1 MRVHVLSD
9 LHVEF
14 SGFEPEVGDA
24 DLVVLAGD
32 IHTLTRGV
40 KWANE
45 AFNCEV
51 IYVFGNHEFYGGHF
65 ERTLE
70 KARECAAPHVHVL
83 ENESFI
89 RNGVRF
95 LGTTSWTDFTLT
107 GDPVAASFTAWRE
120 MNDFKKIRIGD
131 SYRKLRP
138 ADVIQRNRIAHDWLE
153 SELEK
158 QFDGK
163 TVVITHHAPLACIVG
178 VGEGPVG
185 HLSAAYANNW
195 PTLVSM
201 ADAWIFGHTHEAI
214 DAEFHGCRVISN
226 PRGYPDEDTGFSP
239 ALVIDL

>member
-9 LHVEF
+9 LHIEF
-14 SGFEPEVGDA
+14 SGFEPEVDDA

-40 KWANE
+40 KWASE
-45 AFNCEV
+45 AFNCDV
-51 IYVFGNHEFYGGHF
+51 VYVMGNHEFYSGHF

-107 GDPVAASFTAWRE
+107 GDPVAASFTAWKE

-138 ADVIQRNRIAHDWLE
+138 ADVIQRNRIARDWLE
-153 SELEK
+153 AELEK
-158 QFDGK
+158 PFGGK
-163 TVVITHHAPLACIVG
+163 TVVITHHAPLACLT
-178 VGEGPVG
+178 GED
-185 HLSAAYANNW
+185 HLSAAYANHW
-195 PTLVSM
+195 PALVGK
-201 ADAWIFGHTHEAI
+201 ADAWIFGHTHDAV
-214 DAEFHGCRVISN
+214 DAEFHGCRVLSN
-226 PRGYPDEDTGFSP
+226 PRGYPNEETGFRP
-239 ALVIDL
+239 TMVLEI

>member
-9 LHVEF
+9 LHIEF
-14 SGFEPEVGDA
+14 SGFEPEVDDA

-45 AFNCEV
+45 AFDCDV
-51 IYVFGNHEFYGGHF
+51 VYVMGNHEFYSGHF

-107 GDPVAASFTAWRE
+107 GDPVAASSTAWRE

-138 ADVIQRNRIAHDWLE
+138 ADVVQRNRIAHDWLKR
-153 SELEK
+153 ELAK

-178 VGEGPVG
+178 ED
-185 HLSAAYANNW
+185 HLSAAYANHW
-195 PTLVSM
+195 PELVTK
-201 ADAWIFGHTHEAI
+201 ADVWIFGHTHEAV
-214 DAEFHGCRVISN
+214 DADFYGCRVISN
-226 PRGYPDEDTGFSP
+226 PKGYPGEETGFRP
-239 ALVIDL
+239 DLTLEF

>member
-9 LHVEF
+9 LHLEF
-14 SGFEPEVGDA
+14 SGFEPEVDDA

-40 KWANE
+40 RWANE
-45 AFNCEV
+45 AFDCDV
-51 IYVFGNHEFYGGHF
+51 VYVMGNHEFYGGHL

-138 ADVIQRNRIAHDWLE
+138 ADVIQRNRIAHDWLAA
-153 SELEK
+153 ELEK

-163 TVVITHHAPLACIVG
+163 TVVITHHAPVASIVG
-178 VGEGPVG
+178 KD
-185 HLSAAYANNW
+185 HLSAAYANHW
-195 PTLVSM
+195 PELVAK
-201 ADAWIFGHTHEAI
+201 ADVWFFGHTHDSI
-214 DAEFHGCRVISN
+214 DAEFYGCRLISN
-226 PRGYPDEDTGFSP
+226 QRGYPDEETGFRP
-239 ALVIDL
+239 ALVLEF

>member
-9 LHVEF
+9 LHLEF
-14 SGFEPEVGDA
+14 SGFEPEVDDA

-40 KWANE
+40 KWASE
-45 AFNCEV
+45 AFNCDV
-51 IYVFGNHEFYGGHF
+51 VYVMGNHEFYSGHF

-95 LGTTSWTDFTLT
+95 LGTTSWTDFALT

-138 ADVIQRNRIAHDWLE
+138 ADVIQRNRIAHDWLAA
-153 SELEK
+153 ELEK
-158 QFDGK
+158 PFDGK
-163 TVVITHHAPLACIVG
+163 TVVVTHHAPLANT
-178 VGEGPVG
+178 VGED

-195 PTLVSM
+195 PTLV
-201 ADAWIFGHTHEAI
+201 AKAHAWIFGHTHEAV
-214 DAEFHGCRVISN
+214 DDEFYGCRVISN
-226 PRGYPDEDTGFSP
+226 PRGYPNEETGFRSTMV
-239 ALVIDL
+239 LEI

>member
-9 LHVEF
+9 LHIEF

-45 AFNCEV
+45 AFGCDV
-51 IYVFGNHEFYGGHF
+51 VYVMGNHEFYSGHF

-120 MNDFKKIRIGD
+120 MNDFKKIRVGD

-138 ADVIQRNRIAHDWLE
+138 ADVIQRNHVAYDWLTT
-153 SELEK
+153 ELEK
-158 QFDGK
+158 PFDGK
-163 TVVITHHAPLACIVG
+163 TVVVTHHAPLANIVG
-178 VGEGPVG
+178 ED

-195 PTLVSM
+195 PTLVSQ
-201 ADAWIFGHTHEAI
+201 ADVWIFGHTHDAV
-214 DAEFHGCRVISN
+214 DAEFQGCRLISN
-226 PRGYPDEDTGFSP
+226 QRGYPGEDTGFNPSF
-239 ALVIDL
+239 VIDL